1 MMKLAVLALVG
12 SAAAFAPSPVAQT
25 SKTALNADFS
35 KEIGAQMPLGF
46 IDPLGLVADAD
57 QDEFDRL
64 RWVELKHG
72 RVAMLAVTGYLV
84 TYAGVRF
91 PGAEDIPSGF
101 AALDAIPGMVWAQMI
116 ATWSMMEAANQDQY
130 AAPWGTNQNGL
141 GDSPAEFKGDFRN
154 GALDFGWDKLSDD
167 AKRRKR
173 SIELNNGRAAQ
184 MSIIGL
190 WSTRSLE
197 MLTTCSHPTSKC
209 LCHCYWT
216 SKFLHALL
224 QSSPITKRHFEHP
237 LANECLL
244 GPGVTIHNSQYI
256 FTQSPSGDSS
266 ENNQVL
272 ESSE

>member
-1 MMKLAVLALVG
+1 MMKIALLAAVVG

-25 SKTALNADFS
+25 STSALNADFS

-72 RVAMLAVTGYLV
+72 RVSMLAVTGYLV

-130 AAPWGTNQNGL
+130 AAPWGTNQNAL

-167 AKRRKR
+167 SKRRKR

-184 MSIIGL
+184 MGILGL
-190 WSTRSLE
+190 MVHEKLGNVDN
-197 MLTTCSHPTSKC
+197 
-209 LCHCYWT
+209 
-216 SKFLHALL
+216 LL
-224 QSSPITKRHFEHP
+224 PPHF
-237 LANECLL
+237 
-244 GPGVTIHNSQYI
+244 
-256 FTQSPSGDSS
+256 
-266 ENNQVL
+266 
-272 ESSE
+272 